1 MRAAPDG
8 VRPAAA
14 GSIYS
19 IAGGRIELSALAGSR
34 THRPHGAFRNASRGR
49 ITLPVSK
56 PIRVRHF
63 PLVPVTKSAPVP
75 QSSNAATW
83 RRNDWKTIRTLLPYL
98 MEFKGRVT
106 LALLCL
112 TAAKIANV
120 GVPLVMKEIV
130 DSLDAKQAI
139 LVLPFALLAIY
150 GLLRL
155 STTLF
160 AELRDIVF
168 VRVAKRAIRRVAL
181 QVFRHLH
188 SLSLRFHLDRQTG
201 GVSRDIERGTR
212 GISTLLSYMLFSI
225 IPVVIEFSLVAFVLL
240 AKFDWR
246 FMAITMG
253 AVVIYLGFTISVTE
267 WRMDIRR
274 RANEL
279 DAKANTRAI
288 DSLLN
293 YETVKYFN
301 NEEFEAKRYDESLQK
316 YESAD
321 VKNEVSLGALNIGQS
336 LVIAVAVTALMILAA
351 QGVVGQKLT
360 LGDLVLVNGLLIQ
373 LYIPLNFLGMV
384 YREIKQSLVDM
395 DKMFRL
401 LSENREVQDSAGA
414 VELAA
419 ALPSVAFEKV
429 DFSYEPRRT
438 ILHGVSFEIPAGHTV
453 AVVGASGSG
462 KSTLA
467 RLLFRFYDVSG
478 GRIAINGTDI
488 RNVTQRS
495 LRAAIGIVPQDTVL
509 FNDTIYYNIA
519 YGDPMATRDQV
530 IDAARSAHIHDLIVS
545 LPDGY
550 ESMVGERGLKLSG
563 GEKQR
568 VAIARALLK
577 NPKILIFDEA
587 TSALDSKSE
596 KAIQAELK
604 RLSASRT
611 TLTIAHRLSTVIDAD
626 QILVME
632 AGRIIE
638 RGSHRD
644 LLGQAGTYA
653 HMWTLQQEEERAEE
667 MAELT
672 TGAV

>member
-1 MRAAPDG
+1 MALTTPSSLARSPDT
-8 VRPAAA
+8 VA
-14 GSIYS
+14 
-19 IAGGRIELSALAGSR
+19 
-34 THRPHGAFRNASRGR
+34 
-49 ITLPVSK
+49 
-56 PIRVRHF
+56 
-63 PLVPVTKSAPVP
+63 
-75 QSSNAATW
+75 W
-83 RRNDWKTIRTLLPYL
+83 RRNDWRTIRTLLPYL
-98 MEFKGRVT
+98 LEYKGRVAT
-106 LALLCL
+106 ALLCL
-112 TAAKIANV
+112 TAAKLANV
-120 GVPLVMKEIV
+120 GVPLVMKEII
-130 DSLDAKQAI
+130 DSLDAKQAV
-139 LVLPFALLAIY
+139 LALPFALLAIY

-225 IPVVIEFSLVAFVLL
+225 IPVVIEFTLVAFVLL

-253 AVVIYLGFTISVTE
+253 AVVVYLGFTIVVTE

-301 NEEFEAKRYDESLQK
+301 NEEFEARRYDESLQK

-321 VKNEVSLGALNIGQS
+321 VKNEASLGALNIGQS

-351 QGVVGQKLT
+351 QGVVTQKLT

-401 LSENREVQDSAGA
+401 LSENREVQDSPDAIDLVNGLPA
-414 VELAA
+414 VK
-419 ALPSVAFEKV
+419 FEKV
-429 DFSYEPRRT
+429 NFSYEERRT
-438 ILHGVSFEIPAGHTV
+438 ILHDVSFEIPAGQTV

-467 RLLFRFYDVSG
+467 RLLFRFYDVTG
-478 GRIAINGTDI
+478 GRITINGVDI
-488 RNVTQRS
+488 RKLKQTS

-519 YGDPMATRDQV
+519 YGDTHATREQV
-530 IDAARSAHIHDLIVS
+530 VEAARSAHIHELISS

-550 ESMVGERGLKLSG
+550 ETMVGERGLKLSG

-596 KAIQAELK
+596 KAIQTEL
-604 RLSASRT
+604 RRIAISRT
-611 TLTIAHRLSTVIDAD
+611 TLTIAHRLSTIVDAD

-632 AGRIIE
+632 SGRIVE
-638 RGSHRD
+638 RGTHRE
-644 LLGQAGTYA
+644 LLARAGTYE
-653 HMWTLQQEEERAEE
+653 HMWTLQQQQERVG
-667 MAELT
+667 ELQ
-672 TGAV
+672 ALENASP